1 MVINM
6 KKTDLAIIVPCYNEE
21 EILPQSIKKLNKL
34 LSSLIEKNLI
44 SNDSCIVFVNDGSKD
59 KTWDIIKKENKKNPF
74 IKGICLSRN
83 FGHQEALL
91 AGLYNIKKDIYI
103 TIDADL
109 QDDIN
114 VIKDMII
121 KYHEGNEIVYG
132 VRKKRQTDTF
142 FKRNTALLFYKL
154 MKLLG
159 VELVANHADFRLLSK
174 RAVDTMS
181 EFKEKNLFLRAIVP
195 LIGFKS
201 TNVYYDRK
209 KRDAGVTK
217 YPLKKMILFALKG
230 ISSFSAVPL
239 HLITLSGILISLL
252 SFILMLWTFFAYLNG
267 STIVGWTSLM
277 SVIIFFSGITILFM
291 GIIGEYIASIFIEV
305 KNRPLYIIDKI
316 LE

>member
-121 KYHEGNEIVYG
+121 KYHEGN
-132 VRKKRQTDTF
+132 
-142 FKRNTALLFYKL
+142 
-154 MKLLG
+154 M
-159 VELVANHADFRLLSK
+159 
-174 RAVDTMS
+174 
-181 EFKEKNLFLRAIVP
+181 
-195 LIGFKS
+195 
-201 TNVYYDRK
+201 
-209 KRDAGVTK
+209 
-217 YPLKKMILFALKG
+217 
-230 ISSFSAVPL
+230 
-239 HLITLSGILISLL
+239 
-252 SFILMLWTFFAYLNG
+252 
-267 STIVGWTSLM
+267 
-277 SVIIFFSGITILFM
+277 
-291 GIIGEYIASIFIEV
+291 
-305 KNRPLYIIDKI
+305 
-316 LE
+316 